1 MEEEAGEASGGG
13 VVAEEITIC
22 LEMLVR
28 VSLLLMVDENEV
40 TGMGVVVVVAEAI
53 TLAGKSSLPAA
64 NMITEVDLDM
74 GM

>member
-22 LEMLVR
+22 LEML
-28 VSLLLMVDENEV
+28 DENEV